1 MIRPLT
7 ATDWPE
13 FWPMLHDMGTDDDE
27 PTARERYLEMLTD
40 PRWGILTADVDQQL
54 IGYVAIQDYGPH
66 LRLGSLHR
74 IARMHDLYVRPEHRR
89 RGIGRELMRG
99 AATWTA
105 GHAAIWNGRPAPPPR
120 RRFTNASVITAS
132 HAHSRNIRRSSSTSG
147 SLRRMHNRCTAS
159 ERGVQ
164 WRTPIATKSPAM
176 SSRKH

>member
-7 ATDWPE
+7 ATDWPG

-27 PTARERYLEMLTD
+27 PTARARYLELLTD
-40 PRWGILTADVDQQL
+40 PRWGILAADVDQQL

-105 GHAAIWNGRPAPPPR
+105 GHSRYLEWQAGATTSAPFYEHLGYHGEPCPQPEYPT
-120 RRFTNASVITAS
+120 FVVDFGQPSA
-132 HAHSRNIRRSSSTSG
+132 HA
-147 SLRRMHNRCTAS
+147 
-159 ERGVQ
+159 
-164 WRTPIATKSPAM
+164 
-176 SSRKH
+176 